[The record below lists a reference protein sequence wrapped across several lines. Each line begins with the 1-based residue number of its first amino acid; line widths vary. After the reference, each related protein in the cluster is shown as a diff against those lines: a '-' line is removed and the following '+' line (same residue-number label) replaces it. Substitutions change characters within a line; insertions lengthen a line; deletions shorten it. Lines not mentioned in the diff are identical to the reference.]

1 MRKVFLLLIILISI
15 SSILAPCYAA
25 GEIDWTEDEVDF
37 INKHPVITLGVDP
50 GFVPFEFIDI
60 DDEYKGIAA
69 DYILL
74 ISEKIG
80 IKFEVVKG
88 LTWHDAYNMTLL
100 GEIDVLP
107 AISKTEER
115 ERLFIFTE
123 PYYYSKRVI
132 VTKDTEMDIT
142 GIEDLEGLFV
152 AVQRDSSH
160 HSYLLSNPKI
170 NLSLYESTE
179 EALKAVENGS
189 ERVLLANI
197 ATTNYLIRTT
207 GLTNL
212 KITAFES
219 EEQQALYFAVRK
231 DLPVLESILN
241 KTLHTITEEEK
252 IIINNKW
259 VSLEQDK
266 DYSSIIRIIS
276 IIGVLG
282 AVVMAVSFYWIILLK
297 KEIQKRELIQ
307 IDLEKA
313 KSEADEANKYKSNF
327 MARMSHEIRTPLNAI
342 TGMTYLLKETQLTSI
357 QNMYADR
364 IVLASST
371 MLNIINDILDFS
383 KIEAGK
389 EELEITTFN
398 LDEIINNVVNI
409 VSYKFDEQ
417 GIEFKLFKDTK
428 VPNWFF
434 GDKNRIEQILLN
446 VLNNAAKFTDSG
458 YVHLSV
464 RLIEK
469 EKEKYHLAF
478 CIKDTGIGMNEEQ
491 VKNLFV
497 PFTQGDISINRRFG
511 GSGLGLSI
519 VKNHVDLMGGQIQVS
534 SSLGEGTTF
543 VINLSLNMYKE
554 MENDIYK
561 QTALTEEQPK
571 EKEDI
576 IQTKLKKK
584 QSVLVAE
591 DNKTNQLI
599 IKSLLKQA
607 GINSILAA
615 NGKEAIELYIQL
627 KDKIDLILMDLH
639 MPIMN
644 GYDAAQEI
652 RKISGSVPIAAMTAD
667 VITGVK
673 EKCKENGIYYYISKP
688 FEPESFIQ
696 TIKDILMENEDNSQ
710 NLIILDKELG
720 LKNMGGDKEIYLQVI
735 EEYYME
741 NKYILDK
748 LLLAVSEKR
757 YDDAAQIVHKVK
769 SSSGSIGAKELYN
782 LSIKLQ
788 KALEDE
794 NEIEISLLQ
803 QKYHKVL
810 RKLLDEVDEFIN
822 EKVSNINRL

>member
-1 MRKVFLLLIILISI
+1 
-15 SSILAPCYAA
+15 
-25 GEIDWTEDEVDF
+25 
-37 INKHPVITLGVDP
+37 
-50 GFVPFEFIDI
+50 
-60 DDEYKGIAA
+60 
-69 DYILL
+69 
-74 ISEKIG
+74 
-80 IKFEVVKG
+80 
-88 LTWHDAYNMTLL
+88 
-100 GEIDVLP
+100 
-107 AISKTEER
+107 
-115 ERLFIFTE
+115 
-123 PYYYSKRVI
+123 
-132 VTKDTEMDIT
+132 
-142 GIEDLEGLFV
+142 
-152 AVQRDSSH
+152 
-160 HSYLLSNPKI
+160 
-170 NLSLYESTE
+170 
-179 EALKAVENGS
+179 
-189 ERVLLANI
+189 
-197 ATTNYLIRTT
+197 
-207 GLTNL
+207 
-212 KITAFES
+212 
-219 EEQQALYFAVRK
+219 
-231 DLPVLESILN
+231 
-241 KTLHTITEEEK
+241 
-252 IIINNKW
+252 
-259 VSLEQDK
+259 
-266 DYSSIIRIIS
+266 
-276 IIGVLG
+276 
-282 AVVMAVSFYWIILLK
+282 
-297 KEIQKRELIQ
+297 
-307 IDLEKA
+307 
-313 KSEADEANKYKSNF
+313 
-327 MARMSHEIRTPLNAI
+327 RTPLNAI

>member
-60 DDEYKGIAA
+60 DGGYKGIAA

-794 NEIEISLLQ
+794 NEIEI
-803 QKYHKVL
+803 
-810 RKLLDEVDEFIN
+810 
-822 EKVSNINRL
+822 

>member
-60 DDEYKGIAA
+60 DGGYKGIAA

-88 LTWHDAYNMTLL
+88 LTWPEAYNMTLL

>member
-60 DDEYKGIAA
+60 DGGYKGIAA

>member
-1 MRKVFLLLIILISI
+1 
-15 SSILAPCYAA
+15 
-25 GEIDWTEDEVDF
+25 
-37 INKHPVITLGVDP
+37 
-50 GFVPFEFIDI
+50 
-60 DDEYKGIAA
+60 
-69 DYILL
+69 
-74 ISEKIG
+74 
-80 IKFEVVKG
+80 
-88 LTWHDAYNMTLL
+88 
-100 GEIDVLP
+100 
-107 AISKTEER
+107 
-115 ERLFIFTE
+115 
-123 PYYYSKRVI
+123 
-132 VTKDTEMDIT
+132 
-142 GIEDLEGLFV
+142 
-152 AVQRDSSH
+152 
-160 HSYLLSNPKI
+160 
-170 NLSLYESTE
+170 
-179 EALKAVENGS
+179 
-189 ERVLLANI
+189 
-197 ATTNYLIRTT
+197 
-207 GLTNL
+207 
-212 KITAFES
+212 
-219 EEQQALYFAVRK
+219 
-231 DLPVLESILN
+231 LN

>member
-60 DDEYKGIAA
+60 DGGYKGIAA

-115 ERLFIFTE
+115 EQLFIFTE

-748 LLLAVSEKR
+748 LLLAVSENR

>member
-88 LTWHDAYNMTLL
+88 LTWPEAYNMTLL

-417 GIEFKLFKDTK
+417 GIEFKLFKD
-428 VPNWFF
+428 
-434 GDKNRIEQILLN
+434 
-446 VLNNAAKFTDSG
+446 S
-458 YVHLSV
+458 
-464 RLIEK
+464 
-469 EKEKYHLAF
+469 
-478 CIKDTGIGMNEEQ
+478 
-491 VKNLFV
+491 
-497 PFTQGDISINRRFG
+497 
-511 GSGLGLSI
+511 
-519 VKNHVDLMGGQIQVS
+519 
-534 SSLGEGTTF
+534 
-543 VINLSLNMYKE
+543 
-554 MENDIYK
+554 
-561 QTALTEEQPK
+561 
-571 EKEDI
+571 
-576 IQTKLKKK
+576 
-584 QSVLVAE
+584 
-591 DNKTNQLI
+591 
-599 IKSLLKQA
+599 
-607 GINSILAA
+607 
-615 NGKEAIELYIQL
+615 
-627 KDKIDLILMDLH
+627 
-639 MPIMN
+639 
-644 GYDAAQEI
+644 
-652 RKISGSVPIAAMTAD
+652 
-667 VITGVK
+667 
-673 EKCKENGIYYYISKP
+673 
-688 FEPESFIQ
+688 
-696 TIKDILMENEDNSQ
+696 
-710 NLIILDKELG
+710 
-720 LKNMGGDKEIYLQVI
+720 
-735 EEYYME
+735 
-741 NKYILDK
+741 
-748 LLLAVSEKR
+748 
-757 YDDAAQIVHKVK
+757 
-769 SSSGSIGAKELYN
+769 
-782 LSIKLQ
+782 
-788 KALEDE
+788 
-794 NEIEISLLQ
+794 
-803 QKYHKVL
+803 
-810 RKLLDEVDEFIN
+810 
-822 EKVSNINRL
+822 